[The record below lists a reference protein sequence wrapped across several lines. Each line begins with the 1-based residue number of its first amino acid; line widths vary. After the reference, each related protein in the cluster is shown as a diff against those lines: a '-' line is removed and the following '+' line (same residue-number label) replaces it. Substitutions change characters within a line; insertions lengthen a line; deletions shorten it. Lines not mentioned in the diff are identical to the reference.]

1 MIENSELILECCQIK
16 EIVNNCAKEISKKLD
31 SFKKYTVIVLM
42 NGAYKFA
49 SDLLSSTSLEKF
61 DFDIH
66 FVKVSRKEI
75 NNNEYTLEADFE
87 KLKQICFNKDVIVID
102 EIYDTGTTI
111 LSINDAIKDN
121 VKSLLFVILLG
132 KSKPPI
138 DNVII
143 AHYLDTDKWLFGY
156 GMDYKDNDYRHLNSI
171 YGV

>member
-1 MIENSELILECCQIK
+1 MIENSEVILERKQIK
-16 EIVNNCAKEISKKLD
+16 RIVNNCAKTISKKLD
-31 SFKKYTVIVLM
+31 SSKKYTVIVLM

-66 FVKVSRKEI
+66 FVKVTRKE
-75 NNNEYTLEADFE
+75 NNNTFTLEADFK
-87 KLKQICFNKDVIVID
+87 KLKQICANKDVIVLD

-111 LSINDAIKDN
+111 LSINDAIKDV
-121 VKSLLFVILLG
+121 VKSLLFVVLLG

-138 DNVII
+138 DNIII

-156 GMDYKDNDYRHLNSI
+156 GMDYKDNDYRHL
-171 YGV
+171 

>member
-1 MIENSELILECCQIK
+1 MIGNSELILECCQIK

-31 SFKKYTVIVLM
+31 SSKKYTVIVLM

-49 SDLLSSTSLEKF
+49 SDLLSSVSLEKF

-66 FVKVSRKEI
+66 FIKVSRKE

-87 KLKQICFNKDVIVID
+87 KLKQICTNKDVIVLD

-111 LSINDAIKDN
+111 LSINDAIKDI
-121 VKSLLFVILLG
+121 VKSLLFVVLLG